1 MRKSTLTIQFLPIN
15 QKAVTGSESGQGGL
29 RKGNH
34 LDCTASEVHG
44 MSVDGQPLAHQ
55 LSCTTDKGVDIT
67 FDGDVNLIL
76 DRNDFES
83 GITKLTI
90 PSDSVSDHLHVKLDR
105 TTLGKIAVVTDPLS
119 GRERRRLTREGE
131 FSVLVVRVT
140 DGTYE
145 PSQDEAKM
153 FNDVFGDE
161 NNLVSHSWNTCH
173 FQQSA
178 ELQISNIM

>member
-1 MRKSTLTIQFLPIN
+1 
-15 QKAVTGSESGQGGL
+15 
-29 RKGNH
+29 
-34 LDCTASEVHG
+34 

-55 LSCTTDKGVDIT
+55 LSCTTDEGVDIT
-67 FDGDVNLIL
+67 FDGDANLIL

-90 PSDSVSDHLHVKLDR
+90 PSDSVSDHLHVELDS

-119 GRERRRLTREGE
+119 GGERRRLTREGE
-131 FSVLVVRVT
+131 FSVLVIRVT
-140 DGTYE
+140 DGTYA

-173 FQQSA
+173 SQQSA

>member
-44 MSVDGQPLAHQ
+44 MPVDGQPLAHQ
-55 LSCTTDKGVDIT
+55 LSCTTDEGVDIT
-67 FDGDVNLIL
+67 FDGDANLIL

-90 PSDSVSDHLHVKLDR
+90 PSDSVSDHLHVELDS

-119 GRERRRLTREGE
+119 GGERRRLTREGE
-131 FSVLVVRVT
+131 LSVLVIRVT
-140 DGTYE
+140 DGTYA

-173 FQQSA
+173 SQQST